1 MAYTKDSL
9 WKTVDWWTILLYLI
23 LITCGWFSVCGAS
36 YDYGEPN
43 FLDFTT
49 RAGKQLMWI
58 GCSLGL
64 GFVLLM
70 LEHRLYDTY
79 AYLIYGILLL
89 LLFGT
94 IFNPHEIKGSRS
106 WIVLGPVSLQ
116 PAEFAKFATALA
128 LAKFMA
134 SRTDC
139 LGHHP
144 AANDPDYP
152 AAGNRICPGLS
163 VILPC
168 ALPRRYAR
176 IHSSGGNMCRS
187 LLYRRHPVWRSSHA
201 R

>member
-128 LAKFMA
+128 LAKFMGEYTFSIHKMRHA
-134 SRTDC
+134 
-139 LGHHP
+139 LI
-144 AANDPDYP
+144 A
-152 AAGNRICPGLS
+152 LS
-163 VILPC
+163 L
-168 ALPRRYAR
+168 
-176 IHSSGGNMCRS
+176 IHI
-187 LLYRRHPVWRSSHA
+187 
-201 R
+201 

>member
-128 LAKFMA
+128 LAKFMGEYTFSIHKMRHA
-134 SRTDC
+134 LIA
-139 LGHHP
+139 LG
-144 AANDPDYP
+144 
-152 AAGNRICPGLS
+152 I
-163 VILPC
+163 IL
-168 ALPRRYAR
+168 LPMILIILQRETGSAWF
-176 IHSSGGNMCRS
+176 ICRS
-187 LLYRRHPVWRSSHA
+187 SLCSTAKVCPDPFFWREYVP
-201 R
+201 

>member
-70 LEHRLYDTY
+70 LEHRQEEEVHVLWIRLY
-79 AYLIYGILLL
+79 IL
-89 LLFGT
+89 
-94 IFNPHEIKGSRS
+94 
-106 WIVLGPVSLQ
+106 
-116 PAEFAKFATALA
+116 
-128 LAKFMA
+128 
-134 SRTDC
+134 C
-139 LGHHP
+139 
-144 AANDPDYP
+144 
-152 AAGNRICPGLS
+152 
-163 VILPC
+163 
-168 ALPRRYAR
+168 
-176 IHSSGGNMCRS
+176 
-187 LLYRRHPVWRSSHA
+187 
-201 R
+201 

>member
-1 MAYTKDSL
+1 MAYTNDSI

-23 LITCGWFSVCGAS
+23 LITCGWFSVCGAAMIMVN
-36 YDYGEPN
+36 PN

-106 WIVLGPVSLQ
+106 WIGFRAGK
-116 PAEFAKFATALA
+116 PA
-128 LAKFMA
+128 A
-134 SRTDC
+134 SR
-139 LGHHP
+139 
-144 AANDPDYP
+144 
-152 AAGNRICPGLS
+152 
-163 VILPC
+163 IL
-168 ALPRRYAR
+168 
-176 IHSSGGNMCRS
+176 RS
-187 LLYRRHPVWRSSHA
+187 LLRRWHWQNLWENTLFPFTRCVTH
-201 R
+201 

>member
-1 MAYTKDSL
+1 M
-9 WKTVDWWTILLYLI
+9 
-23 LITCGWFSVCGAS
+23 CGAS

-94 IFNPHEIKGSRS
+94 IFNPHADQGITILDRFRARK
-106 WIVLGPVSLQ
+106 
-116 PAEFAKFATALA
+116 
-128 LAKFMA
+128 
-134 SRTDC
+134 
-139 LGHHP
+139 P
-144 AANDPDYP
+144 AACRIRKVCYG
-152 AAGNRICPGLS
+152 AGTGKIYGRNTLFPFTRC
-163 VILPC
+163 VT
-168 ALPRRYAR
+168 
-176 IHSSGGNMCRS
+176 H
-187 LLYRRHPVWRSSHA
+187 
-201 R
+201 